1 MEKKTRQRLL
11 QVGMGIGLLCLAFLV
26 EMVAIQ
32 PRGIYSYSNY
42 GYKTFKIGLS
52 REEVLREINKIKA
65 IRTIQTCAPESEL
78 KLRSRRLFEME
89 PAFASSLIWICQDK
103 KKNLF
108 LFHFND
114 KGLDRVLHLKGRSG
128 KLVYS
133 PLFDKCRPGIH
144 QDIDGY
150 LEQQTAH
157 KVFYKDGHADI
168 EIPNIKVPNIKG

>member
-1 MEKKTRQRLL
+1 
-11 QVGMGIGLLCLAFLV
+11 
-26 EMVAIQ
+26 
-32 PRGIYSYSNY
+32 
-42 GYKTFKIGLS
+42 
-52 REEVLREINKIKA
+52 
-65 IRTIQTCAPESEL
+65 
-78 KLRSRRLFEME
+78 ME
-89 PAFASSLIWICQDK
+89 PALASSLIWICQDK

>member
-26 EMVAIQ
+26 EMVAIE
-32 PRGIYSYSNY
+32 PRGIYSYSHD

-52 REEVLREINKIKA
+52 REGVLLEINKIKA
-65 IRTIQTCAPESEL
+65 IRNIMTCDPESEL

-89 PAFASSLIWICQDK
+89 PALANSSIWICQDK

-114 KGLDRVLHLKGRSG
+114 KGLDRILHLKGRTG

-133 PLFDKCRPGIH
+133 PLFDQCRPDIH
-144 QDIDGY
+144 QDIDAY
-150 LEQQTAH
+150 LETQTVH
-157 KVFYKDGHADI
+157 KVFYKDGGPDI
-168 EIPNIKVPNIKG
+168 EEPNIRISNIKG